1 MCVYN
6 YHDCTIIREE
16 PGPKL
21 QRQTSVACRKFCSRF
36 LLLVSQDSGTSWAS
50 GCSSLMSE
58 HLFLIQILRK
68 KKKKKSAEDLI
79 YMPSFA
85 VIQIS
90 MVEIRISFFPR
101 RYLII
106 REQRIAG
113 AENPTPAFTKI
124 PIFSA
129 SSAPWSGSVHGEG
142 RNMQPPNFISQV
154 NAVRKCFWRRKVRFL
169 GNRFWNGR
177 VDLNTD
183 PNQGRC
189 PL

>member
-50 GCSSLMSE
+50 GCSSLMAD
-58 HLFLIQILRK
+58 HLFLIQILRR
-68 KKKKKSAEDLI
+68 KKKKSAEDFI
-79 YMPSFA
+79 YMPSFV

-90 MVEIRISFFPR
+90 RVGIRISFFPG

-106 REQRIAG
+106 SEQRIAG
-113 AENPTPAFTKI
+113 AENPTPTFTKMLTVFL
-124 PIFSA
+124 PLQLPKVA
-129 SSAPWSGSVHGEG
+129 QHMVRAGTSSHQISFLKWMLWGNVSEG
-142 RNMQPPNFISQV
+142 GM
-154 NAVRKCFWRRKVRFL
+154 WDFL
-169 GNRFWNGR
+169 EIGFEMAA
-177 VDLNTD
+177 LI
-183 PNQGRC
+183 
-189 PL
+189 